1 MSNLPY
7 RQRLP
12 MVAAD
17 STGPQWAARFL
28 AAHNSER
35 MGRGIPPLSPSAKL
49 DMVAQ
54 LRVDD
59 MVAESYFAHDDPR
72 DDPERIDG
80 KYFEI
85 MTQLGITGWS
95 WAGENLQA
103 NNYADPFP
111 VAMDRL
117 MNSPTHQ
124 ANILDP
130 EYTHLGAAAQVDDR
144 ARFVFAC
151 IYTSG
156 GEV

>member
-1 MSNLPY
+1 
-7 RQRLP
+7 

-28 AAHNSER
+28 AAHNRER
-35 MGRGIPPLSPSAKL
+35 LARGIPPLSPSAKL

-59 MVAESYFAHDDPR
+59 MVAEAYFAHDDAT

-80 KYFEI
+80 KYFEV
-85 MTQLGITGWS
+85 MDQLGITGWS
-95 WAGENLQA
+95 WAGENLQM
-103 NNYADPFP
+103 NNYPQPFP

-117 MNSPTHQ
+117 MNSPTHR

-130 EYTHLGAAAQVDDR
+130 EYTHLGAAAQVNDR
-144 ARFVFAC
+144 ATFVFAC

-156 GEV
+156 GAV

>member
-1 MSNLPY
+1 
-7 RQRLP
+7 
-12 MVAAD
+12 MVAGE
-17 STGPQWAARFL
+17 STGPLWAARFL
-28 AAHNSER
+28 AAHNRER
-35 MGRGIPPLSPSAKL
+35 SARGIPPLSPSAKL

-54 LRVDD
+54 LRVAD
-59 MVAESYFAHDDPR
+59 MISEGYFGHDDPIN
-72 DDPERIDG
+72 DPERIDG
-80 KYFEI
+80 KYYEI
-85 MTQLGITGWS
+85 MDQLGITGWH
-95 WAGENLQA
+95 WAGENLQM

-111 VAMDRL
+111 VAMNRL
-117 MNSPTHQ
+117 LNSPTHR